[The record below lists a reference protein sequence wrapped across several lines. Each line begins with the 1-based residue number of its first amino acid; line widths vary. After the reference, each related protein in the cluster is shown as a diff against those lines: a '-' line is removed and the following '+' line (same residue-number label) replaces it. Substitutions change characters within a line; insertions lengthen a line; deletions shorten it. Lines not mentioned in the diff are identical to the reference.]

1 MGGDVH
7 RPFLRTWCC
16 PWRIGGLHRKSGL
29 TNQLRPNGPVGLQT
43 HRSLR
48 PTASRNRGGVVDH
61 VFGFGERILCGS
73 RSHRRKK
80 ARPIEARPSRI
91 AFLME
96 RAGEDSR
103 VFSSSVSCTDRG
115 RCRSFFRLGRE
126 RIAPSSARRATMSS
140 LREGSTS
147 LNQDGLVPVG
157 WDPTDRV
164 PNRSRRSRSF
174 LSSVPAEEIQAY
186 PVPSGGVRYPRRASL
201 PSPPI
206 PPSLPLHYLPNRPRA
221 FEDRVPQSAPRAGI
235 SSPSLPPS
243 RSLSPSSSCG
253 RRERQREEREEKW
266 REARLGSISTANNV
280 ERGGAAAAL
289 LLRATSTRHQT
300 SSWRSRR
307 AYASSAPSTSARN
320 LDPRKEPRKE
330 APNQAACSAHCVGRR
345 VERNVA
351 PNVAPN
357 VALNVEPSRK
367 HRREETTNVHCG
379 FPTPKHPNG
388 WMDPSQVIVDSI
400 QQVSPSQPSTCSSTW
415 TRSIRTR

>member
-221 FEDRVPQSAPRAGI
+221 FEDRVPQSAPRAWI
-235 SSPSLPPS
+235 SSSPSLPLVLSHPLPRVVGERDRGKRGK
-243 RSLSPSSSCG
+243 RSGEKHAWVPYPRPTTSNEVVLPPHCCYVLRPRDTKRPHG
-253 RRERQREEREEKW
+253 GLAEPTRRLHPQLRQETWIQERNRERRHQIRRLARHTAWDAEWNATWHPTWHPTWHSTWNRQESTEERK
-266 REARLGSISTANNV
+266 RR
-280 ERGGAAAAL
+280 
-289 LLRATSTRHQT
+289 TSTVASQR
-300 SSWRSRR
+300 RSTRMVGWI
-307 AYASSAPSTSARN
+307 P
-320 LDPRKEPRKE
+320 PR
-330 APNQAACSAHCVGRR
+330 
-345 VERNVA
+345 
-351 PNVAPN
+351 
-357 VALNVEPSRK
+357 
-367 HRREETTNVHCG
+367 
-379 FPTPKHPNG
+379 
-388 WMDPSQVIVDSI
+388 
-400 QQVSPSQPSTCSSTW
+400 
-415 TRSIRTR
+415 

>member
-1 MGGDVH
+1 MD
-7 RPFLRTWCC
+7 R
-16 PWRIGGLHRKSGL
+16 
-29 TNQLRPNGPVGLQT
+29 
-43 HRSLR
+43 
-48 PTASRNRGGVVDH
+48 D
-61 VFGFGERILCGS
+61 FGFGERILCGS
-73 RSHRRKK
+73 RSHRRKI

-91 AFLME
+91 AYLME
-96 RAGEDSR
+96 RAGMDSR

-115 RCRSFFRLGRE
+115 RCCSFFRLGRE
-126 RIAPSSARRATMSS
+126 RIAPSSARRATISS

-147 LNQDGLVPVG
+147 GKQGGFVPVG

-164 PNRSRRSRSF
+164 PNRSRRSRS
-174 LSSVPAEEIQAY
+174 LVSSVPAEEIQAY

-206 PPSLPLHYLPNRPRA
+206 SPSLPFHSLPNRPHA
-221 FEDRVPQSAPRAGI
+221 FEDRVSQSAPQAGI
-235 SSPSLPPS
+235 SSSPSFPLVLSPPSLVWS
-243 RSLSPSSSCG
+243 ERA
-253 RRERQREEREEKW
+253 REKQRDEWEEKW

-320 LDPRKEPRKE
+320 PDPRKEPRKE